1 MAKNFCQGSSKCI
14 SRVLSKILRKND
26 KSSLYYYH
34 LFWDF
39 ECVYFWFWQKNSQ
52 VCRNSNLSVQSKNF
66 EKNTLEQLVFRL
78 FRTLTRKTCIFTG
91 KFLVGLSKLLF
102 TCPEKH
108 LRSNISE
115 TKSWKLGD
123 FRIIFEIFRTM
134 AENIFQVWQNNNR
147 CPEGTDYWKT
157 FSKEKT
163 SLFFPFLSEFLLWA

>member
-1 MAKNFCQGSSKCI
+1 MVFP
-14 SRVLSKILRKND
+14 
-26 KSSLYYYH
+26 
-34 LFWDF
+34 LFW
-39 ECVYFWFWQKNSQ
+39 
-52 VCRNSNLSVQSKNF
+52 
-66 EKNTLEQLVFRL
+66 
-78 FRTLTRKTCIFTG
+78 TLTRKTCILTG

-123 FRIIFEIFRTM
+123 FWIIFEIFGTM
-134 AENIFQVWQNNNR
+134 AENIFRVWQNSNR

-163 SLFFPFLSEFLLWA
+163 SLFFSVSERVFTLSEKIRWICGNRNLRIRWSFWGKFFLNIYSRSDFFGISSKKP